1 MVPIYNWLMKEHGT
15 PLDAYL
21 RNLFE
26 CKEWRLTMRATLYDE
41 KFGLKM
47 KGAMDWLESLEDF
60 QLNLPVTKPNK
71 ISHSV
76 KRKQPTSTKSPAVKP
91 RRKA

>member
-1 MVPIYNWLMKEHGT
+1 MSTWLIEESGN
-15 PLDAYL
+15 PEDGYSW
-21 RNLFE
+21 NLFE
-26 CKEWRLTMRATLYDE
+26 CNEGRLTMRATLYDE